1 MPLSWAHLVPVLC
14 SGKEPSWRFNTE
26 NVKMTL
32 KKMISILIVFYE
44 KIVWKSEQIRCQ
56 QAMQTDFESMLFFF
70 WPLLGY
76 CQVSVLFPQGA
87 LRLSWPMFPWLEVTS
102 GDAEID
108 RDGEL
113 KFSLESRQR
122 LKEQKSKHAVKFAN
136 NSSVLFAVIWKPP
149 GQLLLFTDGTICT
162 HTSKSKGGR
171 IKMNYAGNLSY
182 ESDKKENPLM

>member
-1 MPLSWAHLVPVLC
+1 MRKLFGNQSRLDVNKQCRL
-14 SGKEPSWRFNTE
+14 
-26 NVKMTL
+26 TL
-32 KKMISILIVFYE
+32 KA
-44 KIVWKSEQIRCQ
+44 C
-56 QAMQTDFESMLFFF
+56 FFF
-70 WPLLGY
+70 FLASVRLLSS
-76 CQVSVLFPQGA
+76 QVSVLFPQGA